1 IGKVQIVD
9 DYGDQA
15 ARTGI
20 KDGSPLKLLN
30 ITTKADRSLG
40 YVSQM
45 SGGAGN
51 NNRYEGSFSGTRI
64 NANKNITVGGII
76 NNTIN
81 GIPEIGY
88 DEGIGQN
95 PLRDNSGIFSGSGGS
110 TNQKDAKFTYR
121 DQWSKN
127 VQVNANYSYNST
139 NIESVNES
147 RSQDFST
154 HGTTFSVNNDNGD

>member
-1 IGKVQIVD
+1 
-9 DYGDQA
+9 
-15 ARTGI
+15 
-20 KDGSPLKLLN
+20 
-30 ITTKADRSLG
+30 
-40 YVSQM
+40 
-45 SGGAGN
+45 
-51 NNRYEGSFSGTRI
+51 
-64 NANKNITVGGII
+64 GII

-88 DEGIGQN
+88 DEGIGGN

-127 VQVNANYSYNST
+127 IQVNANYSYNST

-154 HGTTFSVNNDNGD
+154 QGTTFSVNNDNGDNNIKTHNLSLEIDNDLDSSNFLKVTPTLSYASALSNNWSSTFLSGLTQQNQIGEHF